1 MRKLLFLYNFIYK
14 NILLTL
20 NFKKMN
26 GLFDIKSPNWLGG
39 VNVHNTIALLGI
51 GFLVYKAVKK

>member
-1 MRKLLFLYNFIYK
+1 MPS
-14 NILLTL
+14 
-20 NFKKMN
+20 

-39 VNVHNTIALLGI
+39 NNVHNTLIILGV